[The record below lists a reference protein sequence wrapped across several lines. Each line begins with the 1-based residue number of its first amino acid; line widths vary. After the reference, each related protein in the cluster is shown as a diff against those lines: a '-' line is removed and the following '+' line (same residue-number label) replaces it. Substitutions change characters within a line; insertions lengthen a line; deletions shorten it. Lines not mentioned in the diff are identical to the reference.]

1 MEIIGKSPNLWM
13 NKIVN
18 FNGIYK
24 VNAEIKDIIKIE
36 DRNCILWTLFF
47 YLIYFSFY
55 LSHIN
60 SALNNF

>member
-1 MEIIGKSPNLWM
+1 MMEIIGKSPNLWM

-36 DRNCILWTLFF
+36 DRNCIL
-47 YLIYFSFY
+47 
-55 LSHIN
+55 
-60 SALNNF
+60 